1 MASAQPPVNYTNAFQ
16 TPRRHPWLRAAWRFA
31 KTQPLGAIALVLIVA
46 MLVLGSF
53 APQLAPYD
61 PLEARYDAILA
72 APGAEHL
79 MGTDNFGRD
88 VFSRVLYGARPALL
102 LGISTAL
109 LGAVLG
115 AILGTTSAYFG
126 GRIDAVIQR
135 ANDVLLSIPLIVSA
149 LVVVAVLGRREVAG
163 VDVNLMLAITLPY
176 IPVMARV
183 MRSAA
188 LPVRLSPFIDA
199 ARAQGFSHV
208 RIITRH
214 MLPNLISPWLVMV
227 SAFTAQTIL
236 LEASLSF
243 LGVGVHEPTPAWGL
257 MLSGVSIET
266 FTTAPWVVL
275 FPGLAISLAVFA
287 FSLLGD
293 ALRDALDPRTR
304 H

>member
-1 MASAQPPVNYTNAFQ
+1 MSGSASFKA
-16 TPRRHPWLRAAWRFA
+16 LKRFTR
-31 KTQPLGAIALVLIVA
+31 TQPLGLVALVLICV
-46 MLVLGSF
+46 MLVAGSF
-53 APQLAPYD
+53 APQLAHFS
-61 PLEARYDAILA
+61 PLEARFDAVLQPPSA
-72 APGAEHL
+72 SNWF
-79 MGTDNFGRD
+79 GTDNFGRD
-88 VFSRVLYGARPALL
+88 IFSRILHGTRPALL

-109 LGAVLG
+109 IGSLIGAAV
-115 AILGTTSAYFG
+115 GTASAYFG
-126 GRIDAVIQR
+126 GRIDAALQR
-135 ANDVLLSIPLIVSA
+135 TNDVLLSIPLIVAA
-149 LVVVAVLGRREVAG
+149 LVVVAVLGKKMVAG

-183 MRSAA
+183 MRTAA
-188 LPVRLSPFIDA
+188 LGVRVAPYIDA
-199 ARAQGFSHV
+199 ARALGFSHT
-208 RIITRH
+208 RIIVNH
-214 MLPNLISPWLVMV
+214 MLPNLVSPWLVMV

-266 FTTAPWVVL
+266 FTTAPWVIL
-275 FPGLAISLAVFA
+275 FPGLAISLTVFA

>member
-1 MASAQPPVNYTNAFQ
+1 MSASAMTEESSGSFPAKGRPTAKVL
-16 TPRRHPWLRAAWRFA
+16 RRFVR
-31 KTQPLGAIALVLIVA
+31 TQPLGAVALVLIVS
-46 MLVLGSF
+46 MFISGSF

-61 PLEARYDAILA
+61 PLAAAFDAVLQ
-72 APGAEHL
+72 PPSGAHW

-88 VFSRVLYGARPALL
+88 VFSRILHGMRPALL
-102 LGISTAL
+102 LGVSTAL
-109 LGAVLG
+109 IGSLLGA
-115 AILGTTSAYFG
+115 AIGTTSAYFG
-126 GRIDAVIQR
+126 GRVDAALQR
-135 ANDVLLSIPLIVSA
+135 ANDVLLSIPLIVAA
-149 LVVVAVLGRREVAG
+149 LVVVAVLGRRVVAG
-163 VDVNLMLAITLPY
+163 VDINLMIAITLPY

-188 LPVRLSPFIDA
+188 LSVRVLPYIDA
-199 ARAQGFSHV
+199 ARALGYSHA
-208 RIITRH
+208 RIIARH

-257 MLSGVSIET
+257 MLSNVSVET

-275 FPGLAISLAVFA
+275 FPGLAISSTVFA

>member
-16 TPRRHPWLRAAWRFA
+16 AQRGHPWLRAAWRFA

-53 APQLAPYD
+53 APQLAPYN

-149 LVVVAVLGRREVAG
+149 LVVVAVLGRR
-163 VDVNLMLAITLPY
+163 
-176 IPVMARV
+176 
-183 MRSAA
+183 
-188 LPVRLSPFIDA
+188 
-199 ARAQGFSHV
+199 
-208 RIITRH
+208 
-214 MLPNLISPWLVMV
+214 
-227 SAFTAQTIL
+227 
-236 LEASLSF
+236 
-243 LGVGVHEPTPAWGL
+243 
-257 MLSGVSIET
+257 
-266 FTTAPWVVL
+266 
-275 FPGLAISLAVFA
+275 
-287 FSLLGD
+287 
-293 ALRDALDPRTR
+293 
-304 H
+304 

>member
-1 MASAQPPVNYTNAFQ
+1 MSASVIQDESSGTFPATRKPMVKAL
-16 TPRRHPWLRAAWRFA
+16 RRFVS
-31 KTQPLGAIALVLIVA
+31 TQPLGAIALLLIA
-46 MLVLGSF
+46 SMFTAGSF

-61 PLEARYDAILA
+61 PLAAAFDAVLQ
-72 APGAEHL
+72 PPSGAHW

-88 VFSRVLYGARPALL
+88 VLSRILHGMRPALL

-109 LGAVLG
+109 IGSLLGA
-115 AILGTTSAYFG
+115 AIGTTSAYFG
-126 GRIDAVIQR
+126 GRVDAALQR
-135 ANDVLLSIPLIVSA
+135 ANDVLLSIPLIVAA
-149 LVVVAVLGRREVAG
+149 LVVVAVLGRRVVAG
-163 VDVNLMLAITLPY
+163 VDINLMIAITLPY

-188 LPVRLSPFIDA
+188 LSVRVSPYIDA
-199 ARAQGFSHV
+199 ARAMGFSHA
-208 RIITRH
+208 RIIARH

-243 LGVGVHEPTPAWGL
+243 LGVGVAEPTPAWGL
-257 MLSGVSIET
+257 MLSNVSVET

-275 FPGLAISLAVFA
+275 FPGLAISSTVFA